1 MAHEHRAGQANKLS
15 QLGAAEG
22 RRSLGSLGGLGMKQS
37 ACAVGPRGQGEP
49 VSSLKSLS
57 YELGPTSI

>member
-22 RRSLGSLGGLGMKQS
+22 RRSLGSLGGLGMKQT
-37 ACAVGPRGQGEP
+37 ACAVGPRGREP

-57 YELGPTSI
+57 YELGPRSI